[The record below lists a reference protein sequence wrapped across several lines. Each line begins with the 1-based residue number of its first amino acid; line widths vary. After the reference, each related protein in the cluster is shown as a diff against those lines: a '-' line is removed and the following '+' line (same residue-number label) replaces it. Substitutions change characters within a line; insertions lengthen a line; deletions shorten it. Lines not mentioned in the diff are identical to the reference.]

1 MAHHVHKI
9 PGNLYRPAEV
19 IPDDIPRIRG
29 YNFNQ
34 GVDYTAL
41 LRSYLT
47 TGLQATNV
55 GLAIQQINN
64 MVRQVAHTEKVLLMA
79 LVPFVAA
86 K

>member
-1 MAHHVHKI
+1 MTHHVHKI
-9 PGNLYRPAEV
+9 PGDIYRPNEP
-19 IPDDIPRIRG
+19 IPDDMPRIQG

-34 GVDYTAL
+34 GVDHKAL

-64 MVRQVAHTEKVLLMA
+64 MVRKVAHTDKVSVMA
-79 LVPFVAA
+79 PVLYVGV